1 MSTIGFF
8 VFMLCLTL
16 STSLKAQCLEGD
28 CMNGKGVYTC
38 DCGYVFEGFF
48 ENGEKVK
55 GTLTKKDLVYTGQF
69 ENDQAHGKGKI
80 IYKDGSAYV
89 GDFAFSEPHGIG
101 IYTLSNGFVYSGE
114 MNQGFFSGMGEKN
127 LTEPDS
133 VAYWGFWNNDQL
145 LFGVY
150 LNAKNEYRIGHFEND
165 KMKAYGLIFNSVS
178 QEIVFAEFAK
188 GKSKRKTE
196 LPTTLA
202 KNIELNAGNT
212 KLEVNKQR
220 IRFYSEN
227 NAFVE
232 LDVANKK
239 LKIKQQNK
247 EKVFDIW

>member
-1 MSTIGFF
+1 MSTKGFF
-8 VFMLCLTL
+8 VFMFCFTL

-28 CMNGKGVYTC
+28 CINGKGVYTC

-48 ENGEKVK
+48 EKGEKVS

-80 IYKDGSAYV
+80 IYKDGSSYE
-89 GDFAFSEPHGIG
+89 GDFAFSEPHGNG
-101 IYTLSNGFVYSGE
+101 IYTLSNGFMYSGE
-114 MNQGFFSGMGEKN
+114 MNQGFFSGMGEKK
-127 LTEPDS
+127 LTKPDT
-133 VAYWGFWNNDQL
+133 VAYWGFWQNDEL

-150 LNAKNEYRIGHFEND
+150 LNTNNEYRIGHFEKD
-165 KMKAYGLIFNSVS
+165 KMKAYGLIFNSRN

-196 LPTTLA
+196 LQTTLA
-202 KNIELNAGNT
+202 KNTELSVGNA

-227 NAFVE
+227 NAFIE
-232 LDVANKK
+232 LDLANKK
-239 LKIKQQNK
+239 MKIKHLSK
-247 EKVFDIW
+247 DKVFEL